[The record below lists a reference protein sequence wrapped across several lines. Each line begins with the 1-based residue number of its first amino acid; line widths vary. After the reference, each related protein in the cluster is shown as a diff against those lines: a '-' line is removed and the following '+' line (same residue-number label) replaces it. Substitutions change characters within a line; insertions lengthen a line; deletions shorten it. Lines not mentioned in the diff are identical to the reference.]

1 MDIIGAYLI
10 TDFWTKK
17 FYVGSSRN
25 VKKRFQG
32 HIAQLQRGKHHNS
45 ELQSLWWKTKGFSL
59 TVFPTETREDAYLL
73 EQDIINRHLES
84 PLMVNIGMG
93 VSGGDNITRNKNR
106 EDIISRIKKS
116 VIERMSI
123 TSADDRRL
131 LYGRPGSL
139 NPMWGKT
146 HTEEVRRKMG
156 QASIGNKYNLGRK
169 KSDEERRKMS
179 ERAKL
184 RTGELNPFFGKKH
197 SEETRQKL
205 SARMKELKRTP
216 TNARKVSVDGG
227 CYTSVRAAASALGVS
242 PELIRHRI
250 KSPLSKYDGYSYIC

>member
-93 VSGGDNITRNKNR
+93 VSGGDNIT
-106 EDIISRIKKS
+106 
-116 VIERMSI
+116 
-123 TSADDRRL
+123 
-131 LYGRPGSL
+131 
-139 NPMWGKT
+139 
-146 HTEEVRRKMG
+146 
-156 QASIGNKYNLGRK
+156 
-169 KSDEERRKMS
+169 
-179 ERAKL
+179 
-184 RTGELNPFFGKKH
+184 
-197 SEETRQKL
+197 
-205 SARMKELKRTP
+205 
-216 TNARKVSVDGG
+216 
-227 CYTSVRAAASALGVS
+227 
-242 PELIRHRI
+242 
-250 KSPLSKYDGYSYIC
+250 